1 MTTQASTF
9 AYFGNKV
16 SSSTVATKSS
26 NTAASKTS
34 VATGFTTTS
43 DVSQSSKITTGFSDA
58 LSKDEQGSGS
68 NQGRLSHPIQRC
80 CQPGLR
86 SRGYV
91 QRWIFRIGGG
101 DFQPP
106 RLARLIIDHARPPY
120 RRSARFRVE
129 TRMLPKAQRC
139 A

>member
-34 VATGFTTTS
+34 VATGFTTS

-58 LSKDEQGSGS
+58 LSKVTS
-68 NQGRLSHPIQRC
+68 
-80 CQPGLR
+80 
-86 SRGYV
+86 
-91 QRWIFRIGGG
+91 
-101 DFQPP
+101 
-106 RLARLIIDHARPPY
+106 
-120 RRSARFRVE
+120 
-129 TRMLPKAQRC
+129 KAQVQIREGYRIPFSV
-139 A
+139 AASPASVPAGMFNVGYSESVEEIFSHLGSHV

>member
-34 VATGFTTTS
+34 VATGFTSASTTTS

-58 LSKDEQGSGS
+58 LSKVTS
-68 NQGRLSHPIQRC
+68 
-80 CQPGLR
+80 
-86 SRGYV
+86 
-91 QRWIFRIGGG
+91 
-101 DFQPP
+101 
-106 RLARLIIDHARPPY
+106 
-120 RRSARFRVE
+120 
-129 TRMLPKAQRC
+129 KAQIQIREGYRIPFSVT
-139 A
+139 ASPASVPAGMFNVGYSESVEEIFSHLGSHV

>member
-58 LSKDEQGSGS
+58 LSKVTS
-68 NQGRLSHPIQRC
+68 
-80 CQPGLR
+80 
-86 SRGYV
+86 
-91 QRWIFRIGGG
+91 
-101 DFQPP
+101 
-106 RLARLIIDHARPPY
+106 
-120 RRSARFRVE
+120 
-129 TRMLPKAQRC
+129 KAQVQIREGYRIPFSV
-139 A
+139 AASPASVPAGMFNVGYSESVEEIFSHLGSHV